1 MKKPDCLKSKEK
13 LPKRNKGINQNF
25 EKRKADYN
33 KLKELRQKLKEKKQ
47 ERIQS
52 VYILNKKYFL
62 IKFFFTIYQLKRERK
77 RLEDKKKRKEMND
90 LKSGKYDIVMINFS
104 SSLLI
109 SQFFNFFQ
117 IKNPNKIKKWTKKA
131 RQTLTKMP
139 ADLFYEKYGGK

>member
-62 IKFFFTIYQLKRERK
+62 IKFFFTIY
-77 RLEDKKKRKEMND
+77 
-90 LKSGKYDIVMINFS
+90 
-104 SSLLI
+104 
-109 SQFFNFFQ
+109 
-117 IKNPNKIKKWTKKA
+117 
-131 RQTLTKMP
+131 
-139 ADLFYEKYGGK
+139 